1 MSKTLVLLLAFAVG
15 VAGCKDEQLTSNAP
29 NESDEDRAEY
39 AVGILDAQNLGDSVV
54 LRVVLKD
61 EAKLR
66 LLVGDTPA
74 GDYWTL
80 AYSPTRIRIGLNNG
94 QLSFGSG
101 LAVFSQA
108 TTEPIHF
115 RTVFHKL
122 KPDATEL
129 EIGVVVRHDEK
140 IPVFVT
146 LVPTTEG
153 EKKAINE

>member
-39 AVGILDAQNLGDSVV
+39 AVGILDAQGLGDSVV

-66 LLVGDTPA
+66 LLVGDTSA
-74 GDYWTL
+74 CDYWTL

-94 QLSFGSG
+94 LLSFGSG

-108 TTEPIHF
+108 AMEPIHF
-115 RTVFHKL
+115 QTVFPKL
-122 KPDATEL
+122 EPGATEL
-129 EIGVVVRHDEK
+129 EIGAVVRHDEK

-153 EKKAINE
+153 EKNAINE